1 METPT
6 ADDLLRF
13 RDYSGGAPAQIN
25 VNSPTHATGGG
36 GGSGFGSGTG
46 SAGGGSNAQRQR
58 GDPLADLIYDM
69 STSAQNM
76 AGGGSN
82 QAQNAPLDGSGGGGG
97 AGGARLSF
105 LTIEYYQQFFNVDTY
120 MVLERIVNSMIPKRA
135 AGNYLRMNIGENPDL
150 YGPFWITVT
159 LIFSIAISGNI
170 ASYLHHASDGY
181 RWHYNFHLVS
191 YAATCIFLY
200 ANILPAVLWAL
211 FKYSLKPVDSA
222 DAVETD
228 SVSPCFDCRIC
239 HPAHIRVPLQASY
252 TPTLLS
258 LMCIYGYSLAIYIPV
273 SILWVINISVLQ
285 WLLVITAAL
294 LSGTVLIAVLTP
306 ALRNSQFSLFLI
318 IGILSA
324 HIVLAAGFLLYFF
337 HSPPDA
343 PVAGAAPTP
352 AAPAAPAALKAV
364 TEAVLANLA
373 PGNRSQ

>member
-6 ADDLLRF
+6 ADDLLQF
-13 RDYSGGAPAQIN
+13 RDYNATSATNSGTPAQIN
-25 VNSPTHATGGG
+25 VNSPTHASGGG
-36 GGSGFGSGTG
+36 GGGIGSGFVG
-46 SAGGGSNAQRQR
+46 AGGSSSAQRQR

-69 STSAQNM
+69 STSAQAM
-76 AGGGSN
+76 AGGGATN
-82 QAQNAPLDGSGGGGG
+82 LQNAPIDGSGGAGSGGG
-97 AGGARLSF
+97 SGARLSF

-120 MVLERIVNSMIPKRA
+120 MVLERIANSMIPKRA

-181 RWHYNFHLVS
+181 HWHYNFHLVS

-200 ANILPAVLWAL
+200 ANILPVILWAL
-211 FKYSLKPVDSA
+211 FKYSLKPIDDA

-228 SVSPCFDCRIC
+228 S
-239 HPAHIRVPLQASY
+239 ATY

-273 SILWVINISVLQ
+273 SILWVINISLLQ

-324 HIVLAAGFLLYFF
+324 HIVLAAGFMLYFF
-337 HSPPDA
+337 HNPPDS
-343 PVAGAAPTP
+343 PGTMPMPT
-352 AAPAAPAALKAV
+352 AAPAPSVLKVVTQAAKAV
-364 TEAVLANLA
+364 L
-373 PGNRSQ
+373 PGNRTR